1 MYENDIISELSM
13 RTGASPES
21 VRYAYEQCGGDFAAA
36 EELILRQ
43 GANLVPF
50 SRGRG
55 TGFNSS
61 RLKSGAK
68 SIFEKLLRNELAVNR
83 SRELF
88 SMPLMAV
95 IVLCLFFWDIIIPAM
110 LISLFFGVSY
120 TFRGPDISKELRLG
134 FKNRQRMYTENE
146 NRRSS
151 FESFSSSDDNNY
163 RDNGFFN

>member
-88 SMPLMAV
+88 S
-95 IVLCLFFWDIIIPAM
+95 WDIIIPAM